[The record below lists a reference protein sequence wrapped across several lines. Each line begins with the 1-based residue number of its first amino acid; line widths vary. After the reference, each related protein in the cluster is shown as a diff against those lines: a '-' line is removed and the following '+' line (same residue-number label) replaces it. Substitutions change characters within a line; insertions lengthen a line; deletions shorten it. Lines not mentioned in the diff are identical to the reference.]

1 MNITQSLFDINEIT
15 PESLRTA
22 ADKLETLSGFDS
34 FGIDGSDGEYFIVGR
49 RPETVVEIKERK
61 RLADEQKNY
70 YKNYYTTKE
79 KQLIEDFLKLHPG
92 ATTKNEK
99 TVLKYVDRTLNISE
113 TKEQRQ
119 ALLNAI
125 IEPYNIQFYDAKNNR
140 IPWNHPSNIEAQV

>member
-34 FGIDGSDGEYFIVGR
+34 FGIDGRDGEYFIVGR
-49 RPETVVEIKERK
+49 RQETVVEIKERK

-70 YKNYYTTKE
+70 HETKE

-92 ATTKNEK
+92 ATAKNEK
-99 TVLKYVDRTLNISE
+99 TLLKYIDRTLSISE

-119 ALLNAI
+119 ALLNAMTK
-125 IEPYNIQFYDAKNNR
+125 PYNVQFYDAQNNI
-140 IPWNHPSNIEAQV
+140 IPWNHPSNMEVQI